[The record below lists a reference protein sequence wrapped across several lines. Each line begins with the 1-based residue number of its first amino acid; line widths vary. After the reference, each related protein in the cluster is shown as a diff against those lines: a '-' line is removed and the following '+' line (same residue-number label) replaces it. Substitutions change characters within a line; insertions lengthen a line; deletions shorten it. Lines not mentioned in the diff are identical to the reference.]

1 MTEKNYSEEEIKK
14 RLTEQMVQH
23 RDEKLKLTQKE
34 AADLLYTSEKTY
46 QRWESSG
53 KGLSD
58 FFVIQNIFRTLHF
71 STSEII
77 NVLGLPPLTLNEVK
91 ELYQDKETL
100 KSLQENS
107 IYSFVRQ
114 KCDKWEDITIEK
126 LFFVLLKEYF
136 KRKGYKWGD

>member
-34 AADLLYTSEKTY
+34 AAELLATSEKTY

-71 STSEII
+71 STTEII
-77 NVLGLPPLTLNEVK
+77 NVLGLPPLSLSEAK
-91 ELYQDKETL
+91 ELCQDE
-100 KSLQENS
+100 
-107 IYSFVRQ
+107 V
-114 KCDKWEDITIEK
+114 
-126 LFFVLLKEYF
+126 
-136 KRKGYKWGD
+136 